1 MLFFC
6 AGDRFFCN
14 AEIAFSRLV
23 ARLSGISK
31 PRRPPQP
38 ERTTAKSDG
47 SKVQVSPA
55 LFVCIFTS
63 VFERVF
69 RGQKKGL
76 RYFKIQGTYFKKQ
89 GTYFFFAPTWGLRT
103 ENQFSIFRTG
113 KRRFSTPV
121 LLPRMSVLS
130 QRGASRENNGLHGRR
145 GVARGRL
152 NAATGKTKE
161 N

>member
-6 AGDRFFCN
+6 TGGRFLQC
-14 AEIAFSRLV
+14 R
-23 ARLSGISK
+23 
-31 PRRPPQP
+31 
-38 ERTTAKSDG
+38 DC
-47 SKVQVSPA
+47 VSPA
-55 LFVCIFTS
+55 GGAAFGHFQAASSSTARKNGCKKRRKQGASFACLVCLHFYPG
-63 VFERVF
+63 F
-69 RGQKKGL
+69 RTGFQGAKKGL

-130 QRGASRENNGLHGRR
+130 PRGASRKITDCT
-145 GVARGRL
+145 
-152 NAATGKTKE
+152 AAGALPAAD
-161 N
+161 

>member
-6 AGDRFFCN
+6 VKARFLQCRDCVSPAG
-14 AEIAFSRLV
+14 
-23 ARLSGISK
+23 ARLSRISK
-31 PRRPPQP
+31 ARRHPQP
-38 ERTTAKSDG
+38 ERTAAKNDG

-55 LFVCIFTS
+55 LFVCIFTP

-69 RGQKKGL
+69 REQKKGL

-89 GTYFFFAPTWGLRT
+89 GTYFFFAPTWGLRA

-121 LLPRMSVLS
+121 LLPRMSVS
-130 QRGASRENNGLHGRR
+130 ACGERA
-145 GVARGRL
+145 
-152 NAATGKTKE
+152 GK
-161 N
+161 

>member
-1 MLFFC
+1 MLFF
-6 AGDRFFCN
+6 AQETDFCN
-14 AEIAFSRLV
+14 AEIAFSQLV

-38 ERTTAKSDG
+38 ERTAAKSDG

-55 LFVCIFTS
+55 LFVCIFTP

-130 QRGASRENNGLHGRR
+130 QRGASRKITDCT
-145 GVARGRL
+145 
-152 NAATGKTKE
+152 AAGALPAAD
-161 N
+161 

>member
-6 AGDRFFCN
+6 TGGRFLQCRDCVSPAGG
-14 AEIAFSRLV
+14 AAFGHFQAASSST
-23 ARLSGISK
+23 ARKNGC
-31 PRRPPQP
+31 
-38 ERTTAKSDG
+38 KSDG

-55 LFVCIFTS
+55 LFVCIFTP

-89 GTYFFFAPTWGLRT
+89 GTYFFFAPTWGLRA
-103 ENQFSIFRTG
+103 ENQFSIFHTG

-121 LLPRMSVLS
+121 LLPRMSVS
-130 QRGASRENNGLHGRR
+130 ASGERAGKITDGTAAGALP
-145 GVARGRL
+145 
-152 NAATGKTKE
+152 AAD
-161 N
+161 

>member
-1 MLFFC
+1 MLFFF
-6 AGDRFFCN
+6 AQEAVFCN

-38 ERTTAKSDG
+38 ERTAAKSDG

-55 LFVCIFTS
+55 LFVCIFTP

-130 QRGASRENNGLHGRR
+130 QRGASRKITDC
-145 GVARGRL
+145 
-152 NAATGKTKE
+152 AAAGALPAAD
-161 N
+161 

>member
-1 MLFFC
+1 MLFF
-6 AGDRFFCN
+6 AQEAVFCN

-55 LFVCIFTS
+55 LFVCIFTP

-121 LLPRMSVLS
+121 LLPRMSVFS
-130 QRGASRENNGLHGRR
+130 QRGASRENNGLHGRWDA
-145 GVARGRL
+145 ARGRL
-152 NAATGKTKE
+152 YAATDKTKKID
-161 N
+161 